1 MRTRTR
7 SRLRIAVALAAG
19 TCVAGPAPGAAADGL
34 PIVGIVDTTSQGVLN
49 ASGAQRYLAAS
60 GRADETLVMRVATG
74 SGQLLRH
81 TWIAGEYSVPGVAID
96 GDTSG
101 ISEDGRTLVL
111 IRPRITFPQRET
123 SLAVLDAERLSVER
137 RIELDG
143 DFSFDAISPDGTTA
157 FMVQYPDPRDR
168 THYRLRV
175 LDLRTGKL
183 EPGSLLPENEPG
195 EEMRGFPW
203 RGRPPPRGAG
213 SSRSTT
219 AGGRPRLRPGRAGR
233 AVRPRDRHGRRTH
246 ALHRPRLGHRPPHAL
261 EPAAAAE
268 RRRGARSRSSA
279 RRGARWGGSTS
290 RPARR
295 SRGLPIRRR
304 AEAEEGGFPATTAAG
319 AALLAPIA
327 LAVALFRAVGPTDR
341 HEGRAG
347 RRGRPGAPGSP
358 RIIRRGAVR
367 ARRGQAE
374 PRTAGWSST
383 G

>member
-137 RIELDG
+137 RIDLDG

-195 EEMRGFPW
+195 EEMRGFPLARATASEGRW
-203 RGRPPPRGAG
+203 EFTLYDGGQVVRGYGRGE
-213 SSRSTT
+213 
-219 AGGRPRLRPGRAGR
+219 PGEPFVHAIDMVAERTLCI
-233 AVRPRDRHGRRTH
+233 DLDWDIDRRTLSNLQLQPSEDG
-246 ALHRPRLGHRPPHAL
+246 ASIEVLVPGEEPLGRVDVATGEAIEGAA
-261 EPAAAAE
+261 EPADE
-268 RRRGARSRSSA
+268 
-279 RRGARWGGSTS
+279 
-290 RPARR
+290 
-295 SRGLPIRRR
+295 
-304 AEAEEGGFPATTAAG
+304 AEAEEGGFPATTAVVV

-327 LAVALFRAVGPTDR
+327 LAVALFRR
-341 HEGRAG
+341 GRAD
-347 RRGRPGAPGSP
+347 
-358 RIIRRGAVR
+358 
-367 ARRGQAE
+367 
-374 PRTAGWSST
+374 
-383 G
+383 